1 MKTNIAE
8 TKMNTKV
15 ATDPSVSR
23 TTSVFTVLASAWPAL
38 LLATVC
44 LVPFLNKPFL
54 NDDPFFLT
62 QARQIVK
69 HPLHPMDFTTCYD
82 AVLGCAKAYAMTPGD
97 ALMGYVLVPT
107 ILTGA
112 HEWTAHLTQ
121 LLLVWIAIIAMTS
134 LIFRFGWDRWHAM
147 AGALLLVAIA
157 PFLPMASNV
166 MPDILGTTLAIVA
179 MEQLAAWKAEQKWR
193 QCAGTAIALGL
204 AAFTRPHLTLLL
216 PLAAF
221 YLLGSA
227 DPKQALALF
236 RRRFWLWT
244 PVLAGGGLLLAII
257 AITRE
262 HNLAINPPTSVAGLN
277 NIPRNLRTYLVYL
290 AFPFPLA
297 ACWLANRLKA
307 RLWRALVILALAT
320 GLTCILHPDRPL
332 FSFLAL
338 ISLGMLLDLL
348 YVALDKTDHSDLF
361 LLLWILIPLPV
372 TYYVLFS
379 SKYCLPCMPAVILL
393 CFRLM
398 KGFPIRFLRAA
409 AITLIAASTAYSVL
423 ILRSDDE
430 FARFGRDAM
439 YALIRPR
446 VAAGEQVWYG
456 TESCSF
462 WYAPLA
468 GATQVLP
475 DGPQP
480 RPGDFLVLD
489 RLEGGYPY
497 WAHISHRT
505 LVETITHK
513 YRFGRTMGAG
523 VGLYNNLNAYWMWGF
538 GESPDDRFELWRI
551 D

>member
-1 MKTNIAE
+1 MKTNIGE
-8 TKMNTKV
+8 SKMNSDL
-15 ATDPSVSR
+15 ATDSAAPGTISIL
-23 TTSVFTVLASAWPAL
+23 TVLACAWPAL

-62 QARQIVK
+62 QARQIAR
-69 HPLHPMDFTTCYD
+69 HPAHPMDFTICYD
-82 AVLGCAKAYAMTPGD
+82 AAIGCAKAYAVTPGD

-121 LLLVWIAIIAMTS
+121 LVLAWIAVMAMAA
-134 LIFRFGWDRWHAM
+134 LVLRFGWDRQHAM

-166 MPDILGTTLAIVA
+166 MPDILGAALAIVA
-179 MEQLAAWKAEQKWR
+179 MERLAAWKAEQKWG
-193 QCAGTAIALGL
+193 QGAGAAIALGL
-204 AAFTRPHLTLLL
+204 AGFTRPHLVLLL

-221 YLLGSA
+221 YLLDSA
-227 DPKQALALF
+227 VPKVALAQLS
-236 RRRFWLWT
+236 RKFWLWT

-262 HNLAINPPTSVAGLN
+262 HNLAINPPSSVTGLS
-277 NIPRNLRTYLVYL
+277 NIARNLRTFLVYL

-297 ACWLANRLKA
+297 ACWLANRLRA
-307 RLWRALVILALAT
+307 RLWRAPVIPALAT
-320 GLTCILHPDRPL
+320 GATWFLHPDRPL
-332 FSFLAL
+332 YAFLA
-338 ISLGMLLDLL
+338 IVSLGMLLDLL
-348 YVALDKTDHSDLF
+348 YVALDKADHTDLF
-361 LLLWILIPLPV
+361 LMLWILIPLPV
-372 TYYVLFS
+372 VYYVLFS
-379 SKYCLPCMPAVILL
+379 SKYILPCMPAIILL

-398 KGFPIRFLRAA
+398 KGFPIRFSRPA
-409 AITLIAASTAYSVL
+409 AIALIAVSTVYSVL
-423 ILRSDDE
+423 ILRSDAE

-439 YALIRPR
+439 YALIRPH
-446 VAAGEQVWYG
+446 VAVGEKVWYG
-456 TESCSF
+456 TESCSY

-468 GATQVLP
+468 GATQILP

-480 RPGDFLVLD
+480 KPGDFLVLD

-538 GESPDDRFELWRI
+538 GVDQNDRFELWRI